1 MTRSVNPRALKDK
14 ANQALARGRFEQA
27 EVLLR
32 QALTRLPRDAGL
44 WVKHADT
51 LRRLH
56 RLRDA
61 VASYRMAAAIFSQE
75 GHDHRAIASLKVALD
90 LLPEDVDLIAD
101 LIRVEMHR
109 TRRIEAPRLSPNA
122 MRVALNA
129 EAEPPEPRPLLAL
142 PALPSSPS
150 QFASTVEEEA
160 IALEVETAKRS
171 VWPQVRR
178 LSDREVAIKAA
189 EGTRWIVISAG
200 GPLEVRFEETLAID
214 EVVPWLE

>member
-1 MTRSVNPRALKDK
+1 MTPRTLKDK

-27 EVLLR
+27 EVLIR
-32 QALTRLPRDAGL
+32 QALTRLPRDAAL

-61 VASYRMAAAIFSQE
+61 VASYRMAAAVYSGE
-75 GHDHRAIASLKVALD
+75 GHDHRAVAALKVALD

-109 TRRIEAPRLSPNA
+109 TRRAEAPRLSPNTL
-122 MRVALNA
+122 RVSLNA
-129 EAEPPEPRPLLAL
+129 EAEPPEPQPLLAL

-150 QFASTVEEEA
+150 EFAASVEA
-160 IALEVETAKRS
+160 DTLRLEVETGKRS

-178 LSDREVAIKAA
+178 LSDREIAIKASA
-189 EGTRWIVISAG
+189 DARWIVVSAPS
-200 GPLEVRFEETLAID
+200 PLDVRFEANLDID
-214 EVVPWLE
+214 DIVPWLE

>member
-1 MTRSVNPRALKDK
+1 VTPRTLKDK

-32 QALTRLPRDAGL
+32 QALTRLPRDAAL

-61 VASYRMAAAIFSQE
+61 VASYRMAAAVFSGE
-75 GHDHRAIASLKVALD
+75 GHDHRAVAALKVALD

-109 TRRIEAPRLSPNA
+109 TRRAEAPRLSPNT
-122 MRVALNA
+122 MRTSLQA
-129 EAEPPEPRPLLAL
+129 EAEPPEPQPLLAL

-150 QFASTVEEEA
+150 EFAASIE
-160 IALEVETAKRS
+160 LEVETAPRS

-178 LSDREVAIKAA
+178 LSDREIAIKASPDA
-189 EGTRWIVISAG
+189 RWIVISSPT
-200 GPLEVRFEETLAID
+200 PLDVRFEASLAID
-214 EVVPWLE
+214 DIVPWLE

>member
-1 MTRSVNPRALKDK
+1 VTPRTLKDK

-27 EVLLR
+27 EVLIR
-32 QALTRLPRDAGL
+32 QALTRLPRDAAL

-61 VASYRMAAAIFSQE
+61 VASYRMAAAVYSGE
-75 GHDHRAIASLKVALD
+75 GHDHRAVAALKVALD

-109 TRRIEAPRLSPNA
+109 TRRAEAPRLSPNT
-122 MRVALNA
+122 MRVSLNA
-129 EAEPPEPRPLLAL
+129 EAEPPEPQPLLAL

-150 QFASTVEEEA
+150 EFAASIEA
-160 IALEVETAKRS
+160 ASIELEVETGRRS
-171 VWPQVRR
+171 IWPQVRR
-178 LSDREVAIKAA
+178 LSDREIAIKASA
-189 EGTRWIVISAG
+189 DARWIVVSAPT
-200 GPLEVRFEETLAID
+200 PLDVRFEANLDID
-214 EVVPWLE
+214 DIVPWLE